1 VDPEIIEERDM
12 QYRKLGATGIDVP
25 LIGLGTMTW
34 GEQNTVEQACEQMD
48 YSLSRGVNFFD
59 AAEMYP
65 VPPRAET
72 AGETERCIGQWLSQ
86 TGKRSE
92 ITLATKVSGRADT
105 RPDWK
110 HIRDGPRLSRDHIRR
125 AIEGS
130 LERLQTDYVDLYQ
143 VHWPERATNY
153 FGMRGYVHYPK
164 GDGIAIEE
172 TLDALS
178 ELVDEGLVK
187 HVGLSNET
195 PWGMMEYLRQASER
209 GLAKVVSIQNVYN
222 LLSRQFETG
231 LAEMAIREEV
241 GLLAY
246 SPMAFGV
253 LSGKYIGGKMPA
265 GSRLELFERFVRY
278 GSPQS
283 EAATIAYQG
292 IAEKHGMTLAQMS
305 LAFVCQQPFVTSC
318 LIGATTMD
326 QLRENIDAVDVSV
339 SKELLAE
346 INEVHNQ
353 YPDPAP

>member
-1 VDPEIIEERDM
+1 M
-12 QYRKLGATGIDVP
+12 QYKKLGNTDIDVS

-48 YSLSRGVNFFD
+48 YAVSKGVNFFD

-65 VPPRAET
+65 VPPKAET
-72 AGETERCIGQWLSQ
+72 AGDTERCIGEWFSQ
-86 TGKRSE
+86 SGKRSE
-92 ITLATKVSGRADT
+92 VVLATKVAGRADT
-105 RPDWK
+105 KPDWQ
-110 HIRDGPRLSRDHIRR
+110 HIRGGPRLNRDHIRR

-130 LERLQTDYVDLYQ
+130 LDKLKTDYVDLYQ

-153 FGMRGYVHYPK
+153 FGMRGYVHYPA

-172 TLDALS
+172 TLNALS

-195 PWGMMEYLRQASER
+195 PWGVMEYLRLASER
-209 GLAKVVSIQNVYN
+209 DLAKVVSIQNVYN

-231 LAEMAIREEV
+231 LAEMAIREQV

-253 LSGKYIGGKMPA
+253 LSGKYLNGQMPA
-265 GSRLELFERFVRY
+265 GSRLELFQRFARY

-283 EAATIAYQG
+283 EAATHAYKAIAD
-292 IAEKHGMTLAQMS
+292 KHEITLAQMS
-305 LAFVCQQPFVTSC
+305 LAFVCQQPFVTSN
-318 LIGATTMD
+318 LIGATTME
-326 QLRENIDAVDVSV
+326 QLAENIAAVDLQL
-339 SKELLAE
+339 SKELMKE
-346 INEVHNQ
+346 IEAVHNQ

>member
-1 VDPEIIEERDM
+1 M
-12 QYRKLGATGIDVP
+12 QYKKLGNTDVDVS

-48 YSLSRGVNFFD
+48 YAVSKGVNFFD

-65 VPPRAET
+65 VPPKADT
-72 AGETERCIGQWLSQ
+72 AGDTERCIGEWFSQ
-86 TGKRSE
+86 SGKRSE
-92 ITLATKVSGRADT
+92 VVLATKVAGRADT
-105 RPDWK
+105 KPDWQ
-110 HIRDGPRLSRDHIRR
+110 HIRGGPRLNRDHIRR

-130 LERLQTDYVDLYQ
+130 LEKLQTDYVDLYQ

-153 FGMRGYVHYPK
+153 FGMRGYVHYPA

-172 TLDALS
+172 TLNALS
-178 ELVDEGLVK
+178 ELVDEGLIK

-195 PWGMMEYLRQASER
+195 PWGVMEYLRLASER

-231 LAEMAIREEV
+231 LAEMAIREQV

-253 LSGKYIGGKMPA
+253 LSGKYLNGQMPA
-265 GSRLELFERFVRY
+265 GSRLELFQRFARY

-283 EAATIAYQG
+283 EAATHAYKAIAD
-292 IAEKHGMTLAQMS
+292 KHEITLAQMS
-305 LAFVCQQPFVTSC
+305 LAFVCQQPFVTSN
-318 LIGATTMD
+318 LIGATTME
-326 QLRENIDAVDVSV
+326 QLAENIAAVDLQL
-339 SKELLAE
+339 SKELLKE
-346 INEVHNQ
+346 IEAVHNQ

>member
-1 VDPEIIEERDM
+1 M
-12 QYRKLGATGIDVP
+12 KYRKLGNTDIDVP

-34 GEQNTVEQACEQMD
+34 GEQNTLEQACEQMD
-48 YSLSRGVNFFD
+48 YALSKGVNFFD

-72 AGETERCIGQWLSQ
+72 AGDTERCIGQWLAQS
-86 TGKRSE
+86 GKRSE
-92 ITLATKVSGRADT
+92 VTLATKVAGRADT

-110 HIRDGPRLSRDHIRR
+110 HIRGGPRLNRDHIRR

-143 VHWPERATNY
+143 VHWPERATNF
-153 FGMRGYVHYPK
+153 FGMRGYVHYPA

-195 PWGMMEYLRQASER
+195 PWGVMEYLRLASER
-209 GLAKVVSIQNVYN
+209 GMAKLVSIQNVYN

-231 LAEMAIREEV
+231 LAEMAIREQV

-253 LSGKYIGGKMPA
+253 LSGKYLGGKMPA
-265 GSRLELFERFVRY
+265 GSRLKLFERFARY
-278 GSPQS
+278 GSAQS
-283 EAATIAYQG
+283 EAATEAYKKIAD
-292 IAEKHGMTLAQMS
+292 KHGMTLAQMS

-318 LIGATTMD
+318 LIGATNMQ
-326 QLRENIDAVDVSV
+326 QLSENIAAVDLEL
-339 SKELLAE
+339 SKEVMAE
-346 INEVHNQ
+346 IEAIHNQ

>member
-1 VDPEIIEERDM
+1 M
-12 QYRKLGATGIDVP
+12 LYRKLGNTGLDVS

-34 GEQNTVEQACEQMD
+34 GEQNNLQEACEQMD
-48 YSLSRGVNFFD
+48 YAVAQGINFFD

-65 VPPRAET
+65 VPPRPET
-72 AGETERCIGQWLSQ
+72 TGETERCIGQWLTQ

-92 ITLATKVSGRADT
+92 IVLASKVSGRADT
-105 RPDWK
+105 IPDWK
-110 HIRDGPRLSRDHIRR
+110 HIRGGPRLSRDHIRR

-143 VHWPERATNY
+143 VHWPERATNF
-153 FGMRGYVHYPK
+153 FGKRGYVHVP
-164 GDGIAIEE
+164 GADGVAIED
-172 TLDALS
+172 TLNALS

-195 PWGMMEYLRQASER
+195 PWGVMEYLRLASER

-246 SPMAFGV
+246 SPLAFGV
-253 LSGKYIGGKMPA
+253 LSGKYLGGKMPA
-265 GSRLELFERFVRY
+265 GSRLALFERFARY

-283 EAATIAYQG
+283 TSATEAYKEIADNHG
-292 IAEKHGMTLAQMS
+292 ISLAQMS
-305 LAFVCQQPFVTSC
+305 LAFVCQQPFVTSN
-318 LIGATTMD
+318 LIGATNMQ
-326 QLRENIDAVDVSV
+326 QLSENIEAVNVTLSEEV
-339 SKELLAE
+339 LAE
-346 INEVHNQ
+346 IEAIHNR

>member
-1 VDPEIIEERDM
+1 M
-12 QYRKLGATGIDVP
+12 QYRKLGNTGLDVS

-34 GEQNTVEQACEQMD
+34 GEQNNLQEACEQMD
-48 YSLSRGVNFFD
+48 YAVAQGINFFD

-65 VPPRAET
+65 VPPRPET
-72 AGETERCIGQWLSQ
+72 TGETERCIGEWLTQ
-86 TGKRSE
+86 TGRRSE
-92 ITLATKVSGRADT
+92 IVLASKVSGRADT
-105 RPDWK
+105 IPDWK
-110 HIRDGPRLSRDHIRR
+110 HIRGGPRLNRDHIRR

-143 VHWPERATNY
+143 VHWPERATNF
-153 FGMRGYVHYPK
+153 FGKRGYVHVP
-164 GDGIAIEE
+164 GADGVAIED
-172 TLDALS
+172 TLNALS

-195 PWGMMEYLRQASER
+195 PWGVMEYLRLASER

-246 SPMAFGV
+246 SPLAFGV
-253 LSGKYIGGKMPA
+253 LSGKYLGGKIPA
-265 GSRLELFERFVRY
+265 GSRLALFERFARY

-283 EAATIAYQG
+283 TSATEAYKEIAD
-292 IAEKHGMTLAQMS
+292 KHDISLAQMS
-305 LAFVCQQPFVTSC
+305 LAFVCQQPFVTSN
-318 LIGATTMD
+318 LIGATNMQ
-326 QLRENIDAVDVSV
+326 QLSENIEAVNVKLSEEV
-339 SKELLAE
+339 LAE
-346 INEVHNQ
+346 IEAIHNR

>member
-1 VDPEIIEERDM
+1 M

-72 AGETERCIGQWLSQ
+72 AGDTERCIGQWLSQ
-86 TGKRSE
+86 TDKRSE

>member
-1 VDPEIIEERDM
+1 M
-12 QYRKLGATGIDVP
+12 LYRKLGNTGLDVS

-34 GEQNTVEQACEQMD
+34 GEQNNLQEACEQMD
-48 YSLSRGVNFFD
+48 YAVAQGINFFD

-65 VPPRAET
+65 VPPRPET
-72 AGETERCIGQWLSQ
+72 TGETERCIGEWLTQ

-92 ITLATKVSGRADT
+92 IVLASKVSGRADT
-105 RPDWK
+105 IPDWK
-110 HIRDGPRLSRDHIRR
+110 HIRGGPRLNRDHIRR

-143 VHWPERATNY
+143 VHWPERATNF
-153 FGMRGYVHYPK
+153 FGKRGYVHVP
-164 GDGIAIEE
+164 GADGVAIED

-195 PWGMMEYLRQASER
+195 PWGVMEYLRLASER

-246 SPMAFGV
+246 SPLAFGV
-253 LSGKYIGGKMPA
+253 LSGKYLGGKMPA
-265 GSRLELFERFVRY
+265 GSRLALFERFARY

-283 EAATIAYQG
+283 TSATEAYKEIADNHG
-292 IAEKHGMTLAQMS
+292 ISLAQMS
-305 LAFVCQQPFVTSC
+305 LAFVCQQPFVTSN
-318 LIGATTMD
+318 LIGATNMQ
-326 QLRENIDAVDVSV
+326 QLSENIEAVNVTLSEEV
-339 SKELLAE
+339 LVE
-346 INEVHNQ
+346 IEAIHNR

>member
-1 VDPEIIEERDM
+1 M
-12 QYRKLGATGIDVP
+12 LYRKLGNTGLDVS

-34 GEQNTVEQACEQMD
+34 GEQNNLQEACEQMD
-48 YSLSRGVNFFD
+48 YAVAQGINFFD

-65 VPPRAET
+65 VPPRQET
-72 AGETERCIGQWLSQ
+72 TGETERCIGEWLTQ

-92 ITLATKVSGRADT
+92 IVLASKVSGRADT
-105 RPDWK
+105 IPDWK
-110 HIRDGPRLSRDHIRR
+110 HIRGGPRLNRDHIRR

-143 VHWPERATNY
+143 VHWPERATNF
-153 FGMRGYVHYPK
+153 FGKRGYVHVP
-164 GDGIAIEE
+164 GADGVAIED

-195 PWGMMEYLRQASER
+195 PWGVMEYLRLASER

-246 SPMAFGV
+246 SPLAFGV
-253 LSGKYIGGKMPA
+253 LSGKYLGGKMPA
-265 GSRLELFERFVRY
+265 GSRLALFERFARY
-278 GSPQS
+278 GSPHS
-283 EAATIAYQG
+283 TAATEAYKEIAD
-292 IAEKHGMTLAQMS
+292 KHGISLAQMS
-305 LAFVCQQPFVTSC
+305 LAFVCQQPFVTSN
-318 LIGATTMD
+318 LIGATNIQ
-326 QLRENIDAVDVSV
+326 QLCENIEAVNVTL
-339 SKELLAE
+339 SKEVLAE
-346 INEVHNQ
+346 IEAIHNQ

>member
-1 VDPEIIEERDM
+1 
-12 QYRKLGATGIDVP
+12 
-25 LIGLGTMTW
+25 
-34 GEQNTVEQACEQMD
+34 
-48 YSLSRGVNFFD
+48 
-59 AAEMYP
+59 
-65 VPPRAET
+65 
-72 AGETERCIGQWLSQ
+72 
-86 TGKRSE
+86 
-92 ITLATKVSGRADT
+92 
-105 RPDWK
+105 
-110 HIRDGPRLSRDHIRR
+110 
-125 AIEGS
+125 
-130 LERLQTDYVDLYQ
+130 
-143 VHWPERATNY
+143 
-153 FGMRGYVHYPK
+153 
-164 GDGIAIEE
+164 
-172 TLDALS
+172 
-178 ELVDEGLVK
+178 
-187 HVGLSNET
+187 
-195 PWGMMEYLRQASER
+195 MMEYLRQASER

>member
-1 VDPEIIEERDM
+1 M
-12 QYRKLGATGIDVP
+12 QYRKLGNTGLDVS

-34 GEQNTVEQACEQMD
+34 GEQNNLQEACEQMD
-48 YSLSRGVNFFD
+48 YAVAQGINFFD

-65 VPPRAET
+65 VPPRPET
-72 AGETERCIGQWLSQ
+72 TGETERCIGQWLTQ

-92 ITLATKVSGRADT
+92 IVLASKVSGRADT
-105 RPDWK
+105 IPDWK
-110 HIRDGPRLSRDHIRR
+110 HIRGGPRLSRDHIRR

-143 VHWPERATNY
+143 VHWPERATNF
-153 FGMRGYVHYPK
+153 FGKRGYVHVP
-164 GDGIAIEE
+164 GADGIAIED
-172 TLDALS
+172 TLNALS

-195 PWGMMEYLRQASER
+195 PWGVMEYLRLASER

-246 SPMAFGV
+246 SPLAFGV
-253 LSGKYIGGKMPA
+253 LSGKYLGGKMPA
-265 GSRLELFERFVRY
+265 GSRLALFERFARY
-278 GSPQS
+278 GSSQS
-283 EAATIAYQG
+283 TSATEAYKEIADNHG
-292 IAEKHGMTLAQMS
+292 ISLAQMS
-305 LAFVCQQPFVTSC
+305 LAFVCQQPFVTSN
-318 LIGATTMD
+318 LIGATNMQ
-326 QLRENIDAVDVSV
+326 QLSENIEAVNVTLSEEV
-339 SKELLAE
+339 LAE
-346 INEVHNQ
+346 IEAIHNR

>member
-1 VDPEIIEERDM
+1 M

-72 AGETERCIGQWLSQ
+72 AGDTERCIGQWLSQ

-339 SKELLAE
+339 SKKLLAE

>member
-1 VDPEIIEERDM
+1 M
-12 QYRKLGATGIDVP
+12 QYRKLGNTGLDVS

-34 GEQNTVEQACEQMD
+34 GEQNNLQEACEQMD
-48 YSLSRGVNFFD
+48 YAVAQGINFFD

-65 VPPRAET
+65 VPPRPET
-72 AGETERCIGQWLSQ
+72 TGETERCIGQWLTQ

-92 ITLATKVSGRADT
+92 IVLASKVSGRADT
-105 RPDWK
+105 VPDWK
-110 HIRDGPRLSRDHIRR
+110 HIRGGPRLSRDHIRR

-143 VHWPERATNY
+143 VHWPERATNF
-153 FGMRGYVHYPK
+153 FGKRGYVHVP
-164 GDGIAIEE
+164 GADGIAIED
-172 TLDALS
+172 TLNALS

-195 PWGMMEYLRQASER
+195 PWGVMEYLRLASER

-246 SPMAFGV
+246 SPLAFGV
-253 LSGKYIGGKMPA
+253 LSGKYLGGKMPA
-265 GSRLELFERFVRY
+265 GSRLALFERFARY

-283 EAATIAYQG
+283 TSATEAYKEIADNHG
-292 IAEKHGMTLAQMS
+292 ISLAQMS
-305 LAFVCQQPFVTSC
+305 LAFVCQQPFVTSN
-318 LIGATTMD
+318 LIGATNMQ
-326 QLRENIDAVDVSV
+326 QLSENIEAVNVTLSEEV
-339 SKELLAE
+339 LAE
-346 INEVHNQ
+346 IEAIHNR